1 MKTILLVEDESC
13 IRSLLQT
20 LIKVEI
26 KGCRVLEATNGAA
39 ALNLFRRE
47 TPDLVMLDIHLDD
60 MNGKEI
66 KKEMLRL
73 QAAARVILM
82 SADSP
87 EAKKEQGIS
96 PFLQKP
102 FRNLNEV
109 TALIKENLKLSGQ
122 T

>member
-122 T
+122 M